1 MDVAFKK
8 LNITFPDENK
18 SITAV
23 EPLLFNPTILQAI
36 DCIHKKG
43 SIQMKKQ
50 FRST

>member
-36 DCIHKKG
+36 DCIHKKR
-43 SIQMKKQ
+43 KHPDEKAV
-50 FRST
+50 